1 VFYRIVA
8 EADLNSLWRSPTI
21 KQRESGHEQRQDAVH
36 APRSAAI
43 FEKMAIQSAFLE
55 EIYQTENA
63 INGNPLN
70 LFIF

>member
-1 VFYRIVA
+1 M
-8 EADLNSLWRSPTI
+8 NSGKTRFTHLDH
-21 KQRESGHEQRQDAVH
+21 RE
-36 APRSAAI
+36 APRSGAFLSNTLRQVLSAAI